1 MSGRSDDRQAHLYG
15 GHGAGDVEVLP
26 LLAPGLHQRD
36 AVAAAHGLGRV
47 LPRGDVDRRD
57 DVGRVGVKPQQEKY
71 FNISC
76 EDQKGRFHSP

>member
-1 MSGRSDDRQAHLYG
+1 MVRLQLYSKMVLGHLYG
-15 GHGAGDVEVLP
+15 GHLAGDVLP

-57 DVGRVGVKPQQEKY
+57 DVGCVGVKP
-71 FNISC
+71 
-76 EDQKGRFHSP
+76 